1 MKKILLFIV
10 IIFLFISCGEQE
22 KKEAKTKEEI
32 ENYSISCVKHFLEE
46 LHDGDDD
53 ARKRC
58 VVYEVGK
65 SDSTTLYDAAK
76 SMNVDWNPDDVKIDT
91 IVDFILE
98 EEELKYVVVK
108 ATYKNKHAKFAVTF
122 DHSYYSDGLTPSYK
136 IDGLYSGSEGKSI
149 IIDSE
154 GFLPSK
160 SKEYE
165 KKVKVPIVFTEKW
178 DLMSIL
184 LSKKSFDYISKANSF
199 LNSAKLG
206 TPNYTNYRSGKIFG
220 TYVLTDSINQTLL
233 SGVDFKIKLKDIVYR
248 KIDLSFRPC
257 EVNYTKNIS
266 FFFESGEIVDTR
278 GIFDFSEYCKNKYG
292 SYEFCPQYLL
302 LKAGN
307 TYYIW
312 GDYKTTDMTILKD
325 IKEAIEKKKERE
337 EFLRLTGEL
346 NRKMEENG
354 VDYFD
359 SNGNPHY
366 KSE

>member
-1 MKKILLFIV
+1 M
-10 IIFLFISCGEQE
+10 
-22 KKEAKTKEEI
+22 
-32 ENYSISCVKHFLEE
+32 
-46 LHDGDDD
+46 
-53 ARKRC
+53 
-58 VVYEVGK
+58 
-65 SDSTTLYDAAK
+65 
-76 SMNVDWNPDDVKIDT
+76 
-91 IVDFILE
+91 
-98 EEELKYVVVK
+98 
-108 ATYKNKHAKFAVTF
+108 
-122 DHSYYSDGLTPSYK
+122 
-136 IDGLYSGSEGKSI
+136 
-149 IIDSE
+149 
-154 GFLPSK
+154 
-160 SKEYE
+160 
-165 KKVKVPIVFTEKW
+165 FTEKW

-184 LSKKSFDYISKANSF
+184 LSKKSLDYISKANSF

-278 GIFDFSEYCKNKYG
+278 GIFNFPDYCKNKYG
-292 SYEFCPQYLL
+292 SYEFCPLL

-312 GDYKTTDMTILKD
+312 ENYKTTDMTILKD
-325 IKEAIEKKKERE
+325 IKGAVEKKKERE
-337 EFLRLTGEL
+337 EFLRLTEEL

-354 VDYFD
+354 VDYID
-359 SNGNPHY
+359 YQGNPHY